1 MRKSVAFSCL
11 VFLASLLVAV
21 SESIAQTPWEKTLD
35 LSLNATQSS
44 YSDSW
49 VGGEAGSIAWTLNA
63 NGLFT
68 KQISPLFNLKNTIK
82 LAFGQTHIQNKD
94 TKVWEKPTKSTDKID
109 LEALGLFTIQSFIQP
124 YAALRFESQFL
135 DASDT
140 LQRKRYINPILL
152 TESAG
157 LARQIL
163 KKDKDEVL
171 SRLGFAFKQNI
182 HRYYVDSTT
191 TSTKSQTST
200 DGGVEWVTDAK
211 LILSDKLAYVGKL
224 STYKALFYSEKDK
237 VRGTE
242 AENYWKA
249 VDANWENSLTASISK
264 FVQVVFYTQLMYDKQ
279 ISLKGR
285 LKQTLSLGLTY
296 KMF

>member
-1 MRKSVAFSCL
+1 MM
-11 VFLASLLVAV
+11 
-21 SESIAQTPWEKTLD
+21 AQTPWEKTLD

-63 NGLFT
+63 NGVFA
-68 KQISPLFNLKNTIK
+68 KQISPLLNLKNTVK
-82 LAFGQTHIQNKD
+82 LAFGQTHIQDKD
-94 TKVWEKPTKSTDKID
+94 SKNWAKPTKSTDKID
-109 LEALGLFTIQSFIQP
+109 LEALGLFTIQSYIQP
-124 YAALRFESQFL
+124 YTAFRFESQFL

-163 KKDKDEVL
+163 KKEKDEIL
-171 SRLGFAFKQNI
+171 TRLGFAFKQNI
-182 HRYYVDSTT
+182 NKVYLDTVATD
-191 TSTKSQTST
+191 TKAETST
-200 DGGVEWVTDAK
+200 DGGLESVTDVK
-211 LILSDKLAYVGKL
+211 LVLSDKLAYVGKL
-224 STYKALFYSEKDK
+224 TAYKALFFSEEDK
-237 VRGTE
+237 FRGTE
-242 AENYWKA
+242 AEDYWTA
-249 VDANWENSLTASISK
+249 TDVNWENSLTASISK
-264 FVQVVFYTQLMYDKQ
+264 YVQVVFYTQLMYDKQ